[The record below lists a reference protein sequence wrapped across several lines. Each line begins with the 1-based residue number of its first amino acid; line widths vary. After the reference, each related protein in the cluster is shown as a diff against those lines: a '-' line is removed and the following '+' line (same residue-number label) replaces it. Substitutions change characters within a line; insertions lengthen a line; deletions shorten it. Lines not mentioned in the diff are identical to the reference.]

1 MCYIFYNRKQNHSC
15 VTAANL
21 LLAVAVIVVAGAID
35 CRNTDNDVN
44 EIFERAKE
52 DAVKMIVAIL
62 QPHRLDTVRGVQY
75 RSVFCRDW
83 YPSWVFR

>member
-1 MCYIFYNRKQNHSC
+1 M
-15 VTAANL
+15 TAANL

-52 DAVKMIVAIL
+52 DAVKMGDFKSPPPCDSSDIF
-62 QPHRLDTVRGVQY
+62 RGHC
-75 RSVFCRDW
+75 RS
-83 YPSWVFR
+83 